1 MEQLELLES
10 SSETIELRTTVP
22 HDEYTEKLAEFF
34 DFRFDGEIVTEIKQ
48 LPNLPETFGIGA
60 IIGPSGSGKSTL
72 LRSINPNHVMQPEWD
87 NTKSVIS
94 HFSTP
99 EEGIDRFS
107 AVGFNSIPQMALPY
121 DKLSNGEQFR
131 CDLARQLE
139 NNALID
145 EYTSVVNR
153 DVAYST
159 SNAFRRYVDKNEL
172 TGIVIASCHYD
183 ILEWLRP
190 DWVFDTFTGNF
201 YSGRYLQRPSI
212 QIDIYRTT
220 HHFWDTF
227 KKHHYLSMSLN
238 KASHC
243 YAGIWNNNLV
253 AFGSVL
259 RYPSGTVQNGW
270 RAHRT
275 VVLPDFQGLG
285 IGNKFSDAIGQQ
297 YLDDGGRYFSR
308 TAHPSMGN
316 YRERSPLWKAT
327 SKNRKLRTDIKH
339 KNVWKDHYADNTRIC
354 WSHEY
359 IGQQTPNAI
368 E

>member
-1 MEQLELLES
+1 MELNKMEQLELIKTS
-10 SSETIELRTTVP
+10 PETIELTTTVN

-34 DFRFDGEIVTEIKQ
+34 DFRFEGEIVTEIKQ
-48 LPNLPETFGIGA
+48 LPSLPEEFGIGA

-72 LRSINPNHVMQPEWD
+72 LRSLNLDHVWQPEWD
-87 NTKSVIS
+87 NSRSVIS

-107 AVGFNSIPQMALPY
+107 AVGFNSIPQMTLPY

-139 NNALID
+139 SGALID

-153 DVAYST
+153 DVAFST
-159 SNAFRRYVDKNEL
+159 SNAFRRYVDKNNL
-172 TGIVIASCHYD
+172 QGIVIASCHYD

-201 YSGRYLQRPSI
+201 YTGRYLRRPSI
-212 QIDIYRTT
+212 QLDIYRTT
-220 HHFWDTF
+220 YRYWPVF
-227 KKHHYLSMSLN
+227 KKHHYLSSSLN

-243 YAGIWNNNLV
+243 YAAVWEGNLV
-253 AFGSVL
+253 GFSSVM
-259 RYPSGTVQNGW
+259 RYPSGTVKNGW
-270 RAHRT
+270 REHRT

-285 IGNKFSDAIGQQ
+285 IGNRFSDAIAQL
-297 YLDDGGRYFSR
+297 YLDQEGRYFSR

-316 YRERSPLWKAT
+316 YREKSDVWKAT

-339 KNVWKDHYADNTRIC
+339 DDVWKNHYADNTRIC

-359 IGQQTPNAI
+359 IGLS
-368 E
+368 

>member
-1 MEQLELLES
+1 M
-10 SSETIELRTTVP
+10 T
-22 HDEYTEKLAEFF
+22 
-34 DFRFDGEIVTEIKQ
+34 
-48 LPNLPETFGIGA
+48 
-60 IIGPSGSGKSTL
+60 
-72 LRSINPNHVMQPEWD
+72 
-87 NTKSVIS
+87 
-94 HFSTP
+94 
-99 EEGIDRFS
+99 
-107 AVGFNSIPQMALPY
+107 LPY

-131 CDLARQLE
+131 CDLARQLKD
-139 NNALID
+139 NALID

-153 DVAYST
+153 DVAHST
-159 SNAFRRYVDKNEL
+159 SNAFRRYVNKNNL
-172 TGIVIASCHYD
+172 KGIVIASCHYD

-359 IGQQTPNAI
+359 IGQQTPNTI